1 MTVKL
6 DRKLIVN
13 VEEAATV
20 RLIFSRYL
28 DLGSVSALQRDLIRP
43 PATRRGSMSGAR
55 RSCYDREGVGTT
67 AIARDRQGQD
77 QHLVQRF
84 AAEGFEGLRC
94 PRASLNF
101 ILRPLNVSSLGRW
114 KSELP

>member
-1 MTVKL
+1 MAVTVKL

-43 PATRRGSMSGAR
+43 PAGLLRYLTCRCSTLVANSPDCFSAR
-55 RSCYDREGVGTT
+55 M
-67 AIARDRQGQD
+67 A
-77 QHLVQRF
+77 
-84 AAEGFEGLRC
+84 
-94 PRASLNF
+94 
-101 ILRPLNVSSLGRW
+101 
-114 KSELP
+114 LP